1 MGHIGT
7 QTKKHKLCLMYKI
20 IKKMTPT
27 YPHNL
32 LPQPSQHTYA
42 TRNINNL
49 KHIKC
54 RTSRYR
60 NSFLPS
66 TILAWNKLPTNIKES
81 ATINI
86 FKTICSE
93 KTEKPQYKHI
103 CTGPEYR
110 HHTRIRLGLSAL
122 NQQRFTYNLIE
133 TKFCDNCRDKD
144 ESPKHYFLESPQYE
158 IFRITLLRQLQTLLL
173 PDLFQNKKK
182 LLNVIIHVNSDDRT
196 TNIKLCSAIHTFI
209 ANTGRFSK

>member
-1 MGHIGT
+1 MCCNLSKFVQVDRNSKIIQIIRMGHIGT

-27 YPHNL
+27 YLHNL

-60 NSFLPS
+60 SSFLPS
-66 TILAWNKLPTNIKES
+66 TILAWNKLPTNNKES
-81 ATINI
+81 VTINI
-86 FKTICSE
+86 FKIICSE

-133 TKFCDNCRDKD
+133 TKFC
-144 ESPKHYFLESPQYE
+144 
-158 IFRITLLRQLQTLLL
+158 
-173 PDLFQNKKK
+173 
-182 LLNVIIHVNSDDRT
+182 VIIVETKMN
-196 TNIKLCSAIHTFI
+196 LP
-209 ANTGRFSK
+209 NTIF